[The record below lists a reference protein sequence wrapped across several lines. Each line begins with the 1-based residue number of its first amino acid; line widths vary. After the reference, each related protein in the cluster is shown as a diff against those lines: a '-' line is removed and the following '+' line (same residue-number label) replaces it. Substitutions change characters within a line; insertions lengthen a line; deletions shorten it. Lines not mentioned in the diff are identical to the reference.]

1 MSEAKPAAAAPV
13 ATPEQV
19 AEHRA
24 ELIAEYGQFVAI
36 APITFN
42 GAAAFYPGDSVPA
55 SNVARHKYDEQG
67 LVAKVNT
74 KAAQDVIRALHGNAT
89 VVAANAELPPHVSL
103 GVPVKE

>member
-1 MSEAKPAAAAPV
+1 MTEAKAAPV

-19 AEHRA
+19 AEHREA
-24 ELIAEYGQFVAI
+24 LAAEYGQYVAI

-42 GAAAFYPGDSVPA
+42 GAAAFYPGDTVPV
-55 SNVARHKYDEQG
+55 SNVQRHKYDEQG
-67 LVAKVNT
+67 LVAKVST

-89 VVAANAELPPHVSL
+89 SAAANAELPPHVSL